1 MSPNPHERGHGMTA
15 PVEDA
20 SAAVAEKR
28 SGAGETATREVHDVD
43 WTLLMARAQDGDK
56 DAYRRLL
63 EGVTPYLRSLAAR
76 RFQNRGDI
84 EDAVQEI
91 LLTVHAIRHTYDP
104 ARPFG
109 PWLVAI
115 AHRRIVDG
123 LRRQGRSRA
132 RDVEWDEEHETFAAP
147 ETNFTEAASDGRVL
161 REAIERLPP
170 GQREAIRMLKLQEM
184 SLKEAAAASGTSVAA
199 LKVAAHRG
207 LKSLQ
212 KIFARQGGKT

>member
-1 MSPNPHERGHGMTA
+1 MTA

-20 SAAVAEKR
+20 SAAVAEMR
-28 SGAGETATREVHDVD
+28 SVAGETATREVHDVD

-147 ETNFTEAASDGRVL
+147 ETNFTEATSDGRVL

>member
-20 SAAVAEKR
+20 SAAVAEMR

-147 ETNFTEAASDGRVL
+147 ETNFTEAASDGWVL

-212 KIFARQGGKT
+212 KIFAKQVGKT